1 MPSLHILVGRT
12 LLFVLDAHFHIGM
25 CTLIV
30 ITGKISLFELDAYF
44 HSKMPIF
51 TVKIGIQ
58 MPIFT

>member
-1 MPSLHILVGRT
+1 MPSLHILVGRI
-12 LLFVLDAHFHIGM
+12 LLFVWDAHFHVGM

-44 HSKMPIF
+44 HSGMSMF